1 MKSISFEVR
10 AMLFDMDGTLVDST
24 PIVERTWTRWALER
38 NLNPDAVLAFAH
50 GRPTADTVRMAAP
63 ELDAATEAA
72 RLLVEEELDPTPTPT
87 IPGAL
92 DAVIVA
98 DRYAKW
104 AVITSASHKLAR
116 LRLTMS
122 GYPKP
127 PVLISADDVLK
138 GKPDPEGFLRAIAE
152 LKISAEDCVVFE
164 DTPAGLEA
172 GRAAGA
178 KTIGLATTFN
188 ASDLPADIV
197 IGDFTWL
204 DLKPAGGGRV
214 RVTVT
219 RALGERHFAGI
230 PGT

>member
-1 MKSISFEVR
+1 MNLISFEVR
-10 AMLFDMDGTLVDST
+10 AVLFDMDGTLVDST

-38 NLNPDAVLAFAH
+38 NLNPAAVLAYAH

-63 ELDAATEAA
+63 ELDAVTEAA

-92 DAVIVA
+92 EAVMMA
-98 DRYAKW
+98 DRHAAW
-104 AVITSASHKLAR
+104 AVVTSASRKLAA
-116 LRLTMS
+116 LRLTMG

-138 GKPDPEGFLRAIAE
+138 GKPDPEGFLRAAAA
-152 LKISAEDCVVFE
+152 LDVLPADCIVFE

-178 KTIGLATTFN
+178 KTIGLATTFP
-188 ASDLPADIV
+188 AADLTADVIV
-197 IGDFTWL
+197 GDFRSIEF
-204 DLKPAGGGRV
+204 KPDRGGLRI
-214 RVTVT
+214 TVT
-219 RALGERHFAGI
+219 RAPEGSYFAGT
-230 PGT
+230 PRK

>member
-38 NLNPDAVLAFAH
+38 NLNPDVVLAFAH

-72 RLLVEEELDPTPTPT
+72 RLLVEEELDPTPTPI

-92 DAVIVA
+92 DAVTIA
-98 DRYAKW
+98 DRHAKW
-104 AVITSASHKLAR
+104 AVVTSASHKLAR

-172 GRAAGA
+172 GSAAGA

-188 ASDLPADIV
+188 AADLPADIV
-197 IGDFTWL
+197 IGDFTSL
-204 DLKPAGGGRV
+204 ELKPAGDGRV
-214 RVTVT
+214 RVTVIRT
-219 RALGERHFAGI
+219 LGDRHFART
-230 PGT
+230 PRT